1 VEEAPARAEQRGAPN
16 PTTRLLRAG
25 SGGGG
30 RILVLEGGGQ
40 KAYAALTVLVRLEE
54 QLQAHGLS
62 ITTAYDLIVGTSAG
76 GATALALLSPMVA
89 AKGVAGIRELL
100 ELLRERVWQRASS
113 STYATLSRAQAKVS
127 EADVSSFLAEAVGPL
142 LSFDPDGPL
151 PPPSDRTP
159 YLALTT
165 TYATPTEFR
174 TGLVRNYE
182 APQEE
187 LASLARFTVTEAL
200 KATTAAP
207 TYLPPLIKDGRF
219 YFDGGLNANSP
230 SFEALVEFNR
240 LFPGKRVS
248 ALTVIGCGDFALG
261 GCNGEGASVIGWA
274 QTMATIACA
283 PTRADMT
290 CKQLAAANALG
301 LAPDAYERISLPF
314 DTETTYTFKL
324 DEHREAV
331 TRTFEAKSLKLLDEP
346 KVTMQ
351 LRKVVAQLHG

>member
-1 VEEAPARAEQRGAPN
+1 
-16 PTTRLLRAG
+16 
-25 SGGGG
+25 
-30 RILVLEGGGQ
+30 
-40 KAYAALTVLVRLEE
+40 
-54 QLQAHGLS
+54 
-62 ITTAYDLIVGTSAG
+62 
-76 GATALALLSPMVA
+76 MVA

-113 STYATLSRAQAKVS
+113 STYATLSAYCAPSLATRRYPRPAHRLSHVAARGCSRSLPLRAGRAQAKVS

-219 YFDGGLNANSP
+219 YFDGGLVRSAPAASLLYPLPLHLVLHPLLYSLLHPLLYALLYPLLYPGSPAAPSCSFPTLSSMDGSTLGAQNANSP

-248 ALTVIGCGDFALG
+248 ALTVSEPAPAISMCVCSQAPALPSLLFRSGDRL
-261 GCNGEGASVIGWA
+261 W
-274 QTMATIACA
+274 
-283 PTRADMT
+283 
-290 CKQLAAANALG
+290 
-301 LAPDAYERISLPF
+301 
-314 DTETTYTFKL
+314 
-324 DEHREAV
+324 
-331 TRTFEAKSLKLLDEP
+331 
-346 KVTMQ
+346 
-351 LRKVVAQLHG
+351 